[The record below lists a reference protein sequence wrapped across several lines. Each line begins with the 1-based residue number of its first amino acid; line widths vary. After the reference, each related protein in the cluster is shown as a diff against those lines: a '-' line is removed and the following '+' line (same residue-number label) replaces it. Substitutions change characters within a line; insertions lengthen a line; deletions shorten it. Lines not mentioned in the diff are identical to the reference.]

1 MRKTKLALAV
11 IAVAFCFTGCGE
23 KDPSQIIDGGITKND
38 GTIVS
43 TEAATQILT
52 PPEPFPEEPALL
64 QDAESKQKR
73 ANDVTTAQK
82 IGAAVEAAL
91 ANEEVFNSIQGM
103 EARFFSIV
111 EPKATNGD
119 ESPSIAYS
127 FVDRDMMEGLQLLTD
142 EVGKN
147 LGQSCAMPEY
157 HDDNWWPTEW
167 QVCVKTDNSVEVSLS
182 DSKDNIKRMYPVA
195 DPAYQ

>member
-23 KDPSQIIDGGITKND
+23 KDPSQIIEFGLTKND
-38 GTIVS
+38 GTVVS

-52 PPEPFPEEPALL
+52 PPEPLPEEPALL

-103 EARFFSIV
+103 DARFFSIV

-167 QVCVKTDNSVEVSLS
+167 QVIVKTDNSVEVSLS